1 MSAKRI
7 LLIEDEPDSADLLA
21 LGMRSAGYT
30 VDTAETATLA
40 RARLDGMRYALV
52 IVDWRLPDGDGI
64 EIADLAAATGAKTI
78 LASGYVL
85 QMPADRVTAHDILMK
100 PLRPRELLA
109 AVERAIGGPI

>member
-1 MSAKRI
+1 MAAKRI
-7 LLIEDEPDSADLLA
+7 LLIEDEPDVADLLA
-21 LGMRSAGYT
+21 LGLRSGGYI
-30 VDTAETATLA
+30 VDVVETAALA

-64 EIADLAAATGAKTI
+64 EIADVAASTRAKTI

-85 QMPADRVTAHDILMK
+85 QMPAERVTAHEILMK

-109 AVERAIGGPI
+109 AVQRAIGGPD

>member
-1 MSAKRI
+1 MRRPNLKRWVRFQSATPVRI
-7 LLIEDEPDSADLLA
+7 TAA
-21 LGMRSAGYT
+21 LT
-30 VDTAETATLA
+30 TATLA

-85 QMPADRVTAHDILMK
+85 QMPAERVTAHEILMK

-109 AVERAIGGPI
+109 AVERAIGGPV